1 MKFFTLLLSFCLLSL
16 NAEAPHGM
24 QSIQVLDTNSEVL
37 PGVRIELVGTG
48 KTYYTNLKG
57 YCLIPVDVLKSAQ
70 SIKIECISYK
80 TQLIENSEL
89 NSKII
94 LDFR

>member
-1 MKFFTLLLSFCLLSL
+1 MKFFALILSACFLSL
-16 NAEAPHGM
+16 NAEAPQGM

-37 PGVRIELVGTG
+37 PGAKIELMGTG
-48 KTYYTNLKG
+48 KSYYTNLKG

-70 SIKIECISYK
+70 SIKVECISYK
-80 TQLIENSEL
+80 TQLFKNYEL
-89 NSKII
+89 NSKIV